1 MKEMKKRGKGKNM
14 FGIFGMMKVH
24 MLFKPFSSADAN
36 GDMKVTPMEM
46 GEFMNKMSR
55 KVCRKYK
62 MEQKLALS
70 KKWMEAG
77 MPAEELAKM
86 KAKKEEMKKKWSS
99 MKKKWADK
107 KKDMKKRGGKGKKSG
122 KSRWADMKKKWAA
135 KAKAWRKNRDEK
147 KNKGKN

>member
-1 MKEMKKRGKGKNM
+1 MMMKKAGKWMKEMKKRGKGKNM

-55 KVCRKYK
+55 KVCRKYN
-62 MEQKLALS
+62 
-70 KKWMEAG
+70 
-77 MPAEELAKM
+77 
-86 KAKKEEMKKKWSS
+86 MKKKWSS

-122 KSRWADMKKKWAA
+122 KSR
-135 KAKAWRKNRDEK
+135 
-147 KNKGKN
+147 